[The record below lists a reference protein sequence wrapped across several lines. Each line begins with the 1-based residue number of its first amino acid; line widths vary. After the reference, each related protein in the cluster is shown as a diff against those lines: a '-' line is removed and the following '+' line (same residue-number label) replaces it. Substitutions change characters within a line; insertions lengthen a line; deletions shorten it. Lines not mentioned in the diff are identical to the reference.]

1 MIDQLA
7 AVRLQRKMGVEIVPT
22 GLALQVEDYWRAR
35 CYGAGRGI
43 LPRRRD
49 IEPAALGRL
58 LPNVFLL
65 DVVGP
70 SRRLRWRLVG
80 SAIARNEGADPT
92 GGWVEDGLAPDQ
104 AEIVRFFAETTIR
117 ERRPTCHGG
126 RWCDS
131 TERQQVLARLLVPL
145 SEEGSVVST
154 LLGLIDYAP
163 NEIIP
168 LRGAA

>member
-1 MIDQLA
+1 MIDHVGV
-7 AVRLQRKMGVEIVPT
+7 VRLRRRTGVEIVPT

-43 LPRRRD
+43 LPHRRD
-49 IEPAALGRL
+49 IDPAALGRL

-70 SRRLRWRLVG
+70 ARRLRWRLVG
-80 SAIARNEGADPT
+80 SAIAFHEGRDPT
-92 GGWVEDGLAPDQ
+92 GRWVEDGLVPDQ
-104 AEIVRFFAETTIR
+104 AEIMGYFAETTIR